1 MNQIKRIREGM
12 GMKQVELAKMARIS
26 SPYLYDLENNK
37 RGAKP
42 DTLLRIAEALG
53 VSPDELLKEDSD
65 EPLPDD

>member
-12 GMKQVELAKMARIS
+12 GMKQVELAKMARVS
-26 SPYLYDLENNK
+26 QPYLYDLENNK

-42 DTLLRIAEALG
+42 DTLLRIADALG
-53 VSPDELLKEDSD
+53 VPLDELLKEDTD